1 MKKKNTGRRWKPY
14 PIPPSFTNRMEKKR
28 RKKDK
33 LQQKFEAQGL
43 QNCRSR
49 NVDLNFGTQGTN
61 QPKENNRE
69 KKTKENFVHLY
80 AS

>member
-1 MKKKNTGRRWKPY
+1 
-14 PIPPSFTNRMEKKR
+14 MEKRR

-61 QPKENNRE
+61 KQKENNR
-69 KKTKENFVHLY
+69 KENEGKFCAPVCKLREGKMDAAFNSRP
-80 AS
+80 ASPFP